1 MAKSAKGNKNL
12 NIVARIDGAGNV
24 KSEVDKINTAVRSV
38 GKTARETTAESNS
51 LGDAFQRLNPQV
63 DALAGKLMGM
73 RSADPSGTLKN
84 MAEALGMIPGP
95 IGAVAMGITVALSA
109 FSSLKDI
116 LTNDVT
122 PATEKAAKVT
132 DDLASA
138 YLRLGDEATVAAAKE
153 ALAADKRFKAEQ
165 ERLNTLI
172 GKEEEYHQAVVQ
184 ARVNVTKAE
193 YALQEA
199 RQKGGALAQ
208 GQAEAALNRAKA
220 DLKTAEANEAR
231 LKRGIELSAQKLV
244 QDKEGL
250 KTDREREEE
259 ARRAQAEA
267 ERTGAAWAAEILA
280 EEAAAQEVM
289 DRNLKIAQA
298 EMAALEA
305 IRRTTNEAIWAADE
319 HTASETMARQVEQQK
334 RQVDDQIKNAER
346 RAEAYRL
353 IDEKAAADE
362 RKRLAEQQKQRE
374 QDQAKWLADAA
385 KRAAAETAPKEDPQ
399 VAAINQ
405 RIAALQSDQA
415 RFLAMSEDELAQY
428 SDQYSATQAA
438 IVAAEEAKNERLQ
451 QIHKEEIRR
460 INEED
465 KRIRQAT
472 YDRIKANV
480 DLSKS
485 TREAMEAQ
493 IKGAQA
499 VAEGLDALGVGANAV
514 TAAQMTASGIQ
525 AVCDAMDYTAQSV
538 ASFAIGNVGTGMGM
552 AAAATGKWAAAAAY
566 ANGLIELGFSAFDSG
581 GGGGAQQTPQP
592 TTSSITG
599 QQASEPTDI
608 NVTMMFS
615 GQAGRLGRYLVEE
628 INAEA
633 RTSGG
638 ARLNAGVVR

>member
-1 MAKSAKGNKNL
+1 MAKAGNKNL
-12 NIVARIDGAGNV
+12 NIVARIDGSGNV
-24 KSEVDKINTAVRSV
+24 KSEVDKVNNAIRSV
-38 GKTARETTAESNS
+38 GKTARDTTAETSG
-51 LGDAFQRLNPQV
+51 LGDAFAKLNPQV
-63 DALAGKLMGM
+63 DQLAGKLMGM
-73 RSADPSGTLKN
+73 RGADPSGTLKN

-95 IGAVAMGITVALSA
+95 IGAVAMGVTVALSA

-116 LTNDVT
+116 LSNEVI
-122 PATEKAAKVT
+122 PATEQVTKST
-132 DDLASA
+132 DDLAGA
-138 YLRLGDEATVAAAKE
+138 YLRLGDNATVAAAKE
-153 ALAADKRFKAEQ
+153 ALAADKRYKAEV
-165 ERLNTLI
+165 ERLNKLASR
-172 GKEEEYHQAVVQ
+172 EESYHQDVIDAQ
-184 ARVNVTKAE
+184 IKLQTAQNKYDETLKKSDINAQEKARKA
-193 YALQEA
+193 
-199 RQKGGALAQ
+199 RDDAQ
-208 GQAEAALNRAKA
+208 AALDQAKA
-220 DLKTAEANEAR
+220 DEAR
-231 LKRGIELSAQKLV
+231 LKRGMQLSAEKLKL
-244 QDKEGL
+244 DKEAL
-250 KTDREREEE
+250 KTDEERAAEQERQQREGERIG
-259 ARRAQAEA
+259 AQ
-267 ERTGAAWAAEILA
+267 RAAEILA
-280 EEAAAQEVM
+280 EEAAEQEVR
-289 DRNLKIAQA
+289 DRRMRAAQA
-298 EMAALEA
+298 EMTALEA
-305 IRRTTNEAIWAADE
+305 IRRATMDAIWQADE
-319 HTASETMARQVEQQK
+319 HSQEESMARQVEMQK
-334 RQVDDQIKNAER
+334 RLVDDQIQTAER

-353 IDEKAAADE
+353 IDERAAAEE
-362 RKRLAEQQKQRE
+362 RKRLAEQAKQRE
-374 QDQAKWLADAA
+374 QDQARWMAEAV
-385 KRAAAETAPKEDPQ
+385 KRAAAETRPKGDSKLD
-399 VAAINQ
+399 AINQ
-405 RIAALQSDQA
+405 RLSALLSDQA
-415 RFLAMSEDELAQY
+415 RYLAMSEEELAQY

-438 IVAAEEAKNERLQ
+438 IVAAEEQKNQRLQ
-451 QIHKEEIRR
+451 EIHEEEIKR

-493 IKGAQA
+493 VKGANA

-566 ANGLIELGFSAFDSG
+566 AKGLIDLGFSAFDTSG
-581 GGGGAQQTPQP
+581 GGESQTAAQP

>member
-1 MAKSAKGNKNL
+1 MAKAGNKNL
-12 NIVARIDGAGNV
+12 NIVARIDGSGNV
-24 KSEVDKINTAVRSV
+24 KSEVDKVNNAIRSV
-38 GKTARETTAESNS
+38 GKTARDTTAETSG
-51 LGDAFQRLNPQV
+51 LGDAFAKLNPQV
-63 DALAGKLMGM
+63 DQLAGKLMGM
-73 RSADPSGTLKN
+73 RSADPSGNLKN

-95 IGAVAMGITVALSA
+95 IGAVAMGVTVALSA

-116 LTNDVT
+116 LSNEVI
-122 PATEKAAKVT
+122 PATEQVTKST
-132 DDLASA
+132 DDLAGA
-138 YLRLGDEATVAAAKE
+138 YLRLGDNATVAAAKE
-153 ALAADKRFKAEQ
+153 ALAADKRYKAEV
-165 ERLNTLI
+165 ERLNKLV
-172 GKEEEYHQAVVQ
+172 GMEESYHEAVVK

-199 RQKGGALAQ
+199 QEKGGALAEGKAESDLRKAQ
-208 GQAEAALNRAKA
+208 AALKAAEA
-220 DLKTAEANEAR
+220 EEAR
-231 LKRGIELSAQKLV
+231 LKRGMQLSADKLKV
-244 QDKEGL
+244 DKEAL
-250 KTDREREEE
+250 KTDEERAAEQERQQREGERIG
-259 ARRAQAEA
+259 AQ
-267 ERTGAAWAAEILA
+267 RAAEILA
-280 EEAAAQEVM
+280 EEAAEQEVR
-289 DRNLKIAQA
+289 DRRMRAAQA
-298 EMAALEA
+298 EMTALEA
-305 IRRTTNEAIWAADE
+305 IRRATMDAIWQADE
-319 HTASETMARQVEQQK
+319 HSQEESVARQVEMQK
-334 RQVDDQIKNAER
+334 RLVDDQIQNADR

-353 IDEKAAADE
+353 IDERAAAEE
-362 RKRLAEQQKQRE
+362 RKRLAEQAKQRE
-374 QDQAKWLADAA
+374 QDQARWMADAM
-385 KRAAAETAPKEDPQ
+385 KRAAAETRPKGDTQ
-399 VAAINQ
+399 LDAINQ
-405 RIAALQSDQA
+405 RLSALMSDQA
-415 RFLAMSEDELAQY
+415 RYLAMSEEELAQY

-438 IVAAEEAKNERLQ
+438 IVAAEEQKDQRLQ
-451 QIHKEEIRR
+451 EIHEEEIKR

-465 KRIRQAT
+465 KRARQAT

-493 IKGAQA
+493 VKGANA

-566 ANGLIELGFSAFDSG
+566 AKGLIDLGFSAFDTSG
-581 GGGGAQQTPQP
+581 GGESQTAAQP

-599 QQASEPTDI
+599 QQAAEPTDI

>member
-73 RSADPSGTLKN
+73 RSADPSGNLKN
-84 MAEALGMIPGP
+84 FAEALGMIPGP

-165 ERLNTLI
+165 ERLNKLTGL
-172 GKEEEYHQAVVQ
+172 EEEYHQKVVKAQ
-184 ARVNVTKAE
+184 VNVTKAE

-199 RQKGGALAQ
+199 RKKGALAE
-208 GQAEAALNRAKA
+208 GEAETDLRRAKA
-220 DLKTAEANEAR
+220 KLKAAEAEEAR
-231 LKRGIELSAQKLV
+231 LKRGIELSAQKLI

-267 ERTGAAWAAEILA
+267 ERTGAQWAAEILA

-298 EMAALEA
+298 EMVALES
-305 IRRTTNEAIWAADE
+305 IRRATNEAIWAADE

-334 RQVDDQIKNAER
+334 RLVDDQIKNAER

-405 RIAALQSDQA
+405 RLAALQSDQA
-415 RFLAMSEDELAQY
+415 RFLVMSEDELAQY

-451 QIHKEEIRR
+451 QIHEEEIRR

-485 TREAMEAQ
+485 TRQAMEAQ
-493 IKGAQA
+493 IKGAQS

-566 ANGLIELGFSAFDSG
+566 AKGLIELGFSAFDSG

>member
-73 RSADPSGTLKN
+73 RSADPSGNLKN
-84 MAEALGMIPGP
+84 FAEALGMIPGP

-116 LTNDVT
+116 LSNDVT

-165 ERLNTLI
+165 ERLNKLT
-172 GKEEEYHQAVVQ
+172 GMEEDYHQAVVD
-184 ARVNVTKAE
+184 ARVKVTKAE
-193 YALQEA
+193 YALQDA
-199 RQKGGALAQ
+199 QAKGGALAI
-208 GQAEAALNRAKA
+208 GQADAALRRAKA

-231 LKRGIELSAQKLV
+231 LKRGIELSAKKLI

-250 KTDREREEE
+250 KTDKNREEE
-259 ARRAQAEA
+259 AKRAQAEA

-298 EMAALEA
+298 EMAALESL
-305 IRRTTNEAIWAADE
+305 RRTTNEAIWAADE
-319 HTASETMARQVEQQK
+319 HTAAETMARQVEQQK
-334 RQVDDQIKNAER
+334 RLVDDQIKNAER

-362 RKRLAEQQKQRE
+362 RKRLAEQQKQRDQE
-374 QDQAKWLADAA
+374 QDKWLADAA
-385 KRAAAETAPKEDPQ
+385 KRAAAETAPKGDSQLE
-399 VAAINQ
+399 AIQQ
-405 RIAALQSDQA
+405 RLTALQSDQA

-451 QIHKEEIRR
+451 QIHEEEIRR

-493 IKGAQA
+493 IKGAQS

-566 ANGLIELGFSAFDSG
+566 AKGLIELGFSAFDSG

>member
-1 MAKSAKGNKNL
+1 MAKAGNKNL
-12 NIVARIDGAGNV
+12 NIVARIDGSGNV
-24 KSEVDKINTAVRSV
+24 RSEVDKVNNAIRSV
-38 GKTARETTAESNS
+38 GKTARDTTAETSG
-51 LGDAFQRLNPQV
+51 LGDAFAKLNPQV
-63 DALAGKLMGM
+63 DQLAGKLMGM
-73 RSADPSGTLKN
+73 RGADPSGTLKN

-95 IGAVAMGITVALSA
+95 IGAVAMGVTVALSA

-116 LTNDVT
+116 LSNEVI
-122 PATEKAAKVT
+122 PATEQVTKST
-132 DDLASA
+132 DDLAGA
-138 YLRLGDEATVAAAKE
+138 YLRLGDNATVAAAKE
-153 ALAADKRFKAEQ
+153 ALAADKRYKAEV
-165 ERLNTLI
+165 ERLNNLA
-172 GKEEEYHQAVVQ
+172 GKEEEYHEAVVK

-199 RQKGGALAQ
+199 KAKGGALAI
-208 GQAEAALNRAKA
+208 GQAETDLRKEKAK
-220 DLKTAEANEAR
+220 LKAAEAEEAR
-231 LKRGIELSAQKLV
+231 LKRGMQLSADKLKV
-244 QDKEGL
+244 DKEAL
-250 KTDREREEE
+250 KTDEERAAEQERQQREGERIG
-259 ARRAQAEA
+259 AQ
-267 ERTGAAWAAEILA
+267 WAAEILA
-280 EEAAAQEVM
+280 EEAAEQEVR
-289 DRNLKIAQA
+289 DRRMRAAQA
-298 EMAALEA
+298 EMTALEA
-305 IRRTTNEAIWAADE
+305 IRRATMDAIWQADE
-319 HTASETMARQVEQQK
+319 HSQAESVARQVEMQK
-334 RQVDDQIKNAER
+334 RAIDEQIQDADR

-353 IDEKAAADE
+353 IDERAAAEE
-362 RKRLAEQQKQRE
+362 RKRLAEQAKQRE
-374 QDQAKWLADAA
+374 QDQAKWMAEAV
-385 KRAAAETAPKEDPQ
+385 KRASAETVGKGQDPQ
-399 VAAINQ
+399 ITALNQ
-405 RIAALQSDQA
+405 RLSALMSDQA
-415 RFLAMSEDELAQY
+415 RYLAMGEDELAQY
-428 SDQYSATQAA
+428 ADQYAATQAA
-438 IVAAEEAKNERLQ
+438 IVAVQEQRNFREE
-451 QIHKEEIRR
+451 QIHKEEIKR

-465 KRIRQAT
+465 QRIRKAT

-493 IKGAQA
+493 VKGANA

-566 ANGLIELGFSAFDSG
+566 AKGLIDLGFSAFDTSG
-581 GGGGAQQTPQP
+581 GGESQTAAQP